1 VTGAGFRVLGPVE
14 VAGDDG
20 IPVRLPAGR
29 ARVVLALLCHAAAK
43 PSAQAVSR
51 DRLVEAVWNGAPP
64 ATAMTQLH
72 GLVSAL
78 RRTFDS
84 ARQVIATTDDGYL
97 LDVAAN
103 ETDLGRMR
111 ELVALAGQWRDRGEP
126 RQAAARFEDAL
137 ALWRG
142 RPFAGLDCTELH
154 DAAGLIEQEYVSA
167 LEDYAGVQLGLGDH
181 ARLVEP
187 LTEWTRQ
194 HPLREGLRAALIE
207 VLARSGRQADA
218 IAVYHDLRGRLAD
231 DLGVDPSPR
240 LRDLYRQLVG
250 ENGTGSR
257 PAVLPAQVPAPVADF
272 TGRELEIK
280 ELCDALAPDGSVHP
294 TVVIGAVTG
303 AGGIGKSALVARVA
317 QLMAGEF
324 PDGQLYVNLMGASAE
339 PAAPSEVQARL
350 MRDLGVQAED
360 VPSVGGERDARYRS
374 VLAGQ
379 RILLVLDDARDA
391 AQVRPLLPGTN
402 GCAVLVTSRA
412 RLADLPGVVR
422 CDLEALTRDDAL
434 ILFGRIVGPAR
445 AGAEPAA
452 ARTILDA
459 CGEFPLAIRIAG
471 ARLAARPGW
480 SVEDMARR
488 LSAEHD
494 RLREL
499 RCGDLAV
506 RTSFQLSY
514 DVLDEPSMR
523 VFRLL
528 GLAPPGEL
536 SLAAIA
542 VLTGL
547 DVTAAEPVLDV
558 LADCHLIEN
567 PVAGRYRLHDLLR
580 LFAAEKAEAELDQE
594 ERERAAA
601 RLITWYWAALRAAA
615 GALAQGRLL
624 AHGTEEVPEAPLVPV
639 FATHAEALAWCD
651 RERGGLLWA
660 IEAAAGGGHDR
671 IAATMACL
679 IWMYAS
685 RVGHPLALAASQQ
698 AGLDCATAIG
708 DQAMQAWLLTSLGT
722 IMNRAGSPGQAI
734 SYHERALAVHRR
746 RGSRLGQASSLNNL
760 GTAHFSLG
768 DYVAARGF
776 FRQSAGLEDDRG
788 LGLALCNE
796 AEACARLGEH
806 AAAAELYSAGIEL
819 RAAHGDR
826 YGVAVGRTGLGQ
838 SLRLLGKPDESL
850 GQLRLAVAIYR
861 ELGVRDGQLMQVF
874 YELGCTLADL
884 GEREQAAQAWREALA
899 HAQPPG
905 GPRAAEILAL
915 LDG

>member
-1 VTGAGFRVLGPVE
+1 
-14 VAGDDG
+14 
-20 IPVRLPAGR
+20 
-29 ARVVLALLCHAAAK
+29 
-43 PSAQAVSR
+43 
-51 DRLVEAVWNGAPP
+51 
-64 ATAMTQLH
+64 M
-72 GLVSAL
+72 
-78 RRTFDS
+78 
-84 ARQVIATTDDGYL
+84 
-97 LDVAAN
+97 
-103 ETDLGRMR
+103 
-111 ELVALAGQWRDRGEP
+111 
-126 RQAAARFEDAL
+126 
-137 ALWRG
+137 
-142 RPFAGLDCTELH
+142 
-154 DAAGLIEQEYVSA
+154 
-167 LEDYAGVQLGLGDH
+167 
-181 ARLVEP
+181 
-187 LTEWTRQ
+187 
-194 HPLREGLRAALIE
+194 
-207 VLARSGRQADA
+207 
-218 IAVYHDLRGRLAD
+218 
-231 DLGVDPSPR
+231 
-240 LRDLYRQLVG
+240 
-250 ENGTGSR
+250 
-257 PAVLPAQVPAPVADF
+257 VLPAQVPAPVADF

-280 ELCDALAPDGSVHP
+280 ELCDALAPGGSVHP

-339 PAAPSEVQARL
+339 PAEPSEVQARL

-459 CGEFPLAIRIAG
+459 CGELPLAIRIAG

-488 LSAEHD
+488 LSAEQD

-580 LFAAEKAEAELDQE
+580 LFAAEKAQSELDQE
-594 ERERAAA
+594 QRGQAAA

-624 AHGTEEVPEAPLVPV
+624 AHGTEEVPEAPFVPV

-660 IEAAAGGGHDR
+660 IEAAA
-671 IAATMACL
+671 
-679 IWMYAS
+679 
-685 RVGHPLALAASQQ
+685 
-698 AGLDCATAIG
+698 
-708 DQAMQAWLLTSLGT
+708 AW
-722 IMNRAGSPGQAI
+722 RARP
-734 SYHERALAVHRR
+734 HRR
-746 RGSRLGQASSLNNL
+746 HDGVPDLDVRVQGRA
-760 GTAHFSLG
+760 
-768 DYVAARGF
+768 
-776 FRQSAGLEDDRG
+776 SAG
-788 LGLALCNE
+788 
-796 AEACARLGEH
+796 
-806 AAAAELYSAGIEL
+806 
-819 RAAHGDR
+819 
-826 YGVAVGRTGLGQ
+826 
-838 SLRLLGKPDESL
+838 
-850 GQLRLAVAIYR
+850 
-861 ELGVRDGQLMQVF
+861 
-874 YELGCTLADL
+874 
-884 GEREQAAQAWREALA
+884 
-899 HAQPPG
+899 
-905 GPRAAEILAL
+905 PRR
-915 LDG
+915 